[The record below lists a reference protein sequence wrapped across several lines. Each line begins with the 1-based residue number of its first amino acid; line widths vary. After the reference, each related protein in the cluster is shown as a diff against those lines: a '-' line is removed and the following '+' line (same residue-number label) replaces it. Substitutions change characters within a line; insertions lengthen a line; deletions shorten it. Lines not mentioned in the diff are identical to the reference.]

1 MITREKVVE
10 ALEQVNDPE
19 LHMNLWFLGLIY
31 EIHINGSHVKIVMT
45 FTTPFCPYG
54 PALVDTVKKSVEKA
68 GAETAEVEIVTH
80 PIWRPSE
87 EVKAMLET
95 M

>member
-1 MITREKVVE
+1 MITRERVIEILQQVE
-10 ALEQVNDPE
+10 DPE

-31 EIHINGSHVKIVMT
+31 GIDTDGHHVKITMT

-54 PALVDTVKKSVEKA
+54 PSLVDTVKKNVEKA
-68 GAETAEVEIVTH
+68 GAETVEVEVVMQ
-80 PIWRPSE
+80 PPWKPSGD
-87 EVKAMLET
+87 VKMILET